1 VTNIIYIAG
10 TILDD
15 KLSLIERKVSEIF
28 QTLRLAKKTSREDY
42 MQHLRLVVL
51 GLLAVGGV
59 AFVIK
64 LIAEFVTNAAGGRL
78 G

>member
-1 VTNIIYIAG
+1 
-10 TILDD
+10 
-15 KLSLIERKVSEIF
+15 LSLIERKVSEMV

-51 GLLAVGGV
+51 GLLTVGGI

-64 LIAEFVTNAAGGRL
+64 LIAEFVTVGTTGRF